1 MCNNGNSVYSVEESM
16 LIPDTKTRTG
26 HSQQD
31 DPFLHQ
37 NRIGRTIN
45 QLLPIS
51 GDGRFGMIHRQSENT
66 LHFFEM
72 VRIHSHCFGNS
83 GYLSLG
89 SRI

>member
-51 GDGRFGMIHRQSENT
+51 GDGRFGMIHRQSEKYPA
-66 LHFFEM
+66 FF
-72 VRIHSHCFGNS
+72 
-83 GYLSLG
+83 
-89 SRI
+89 